1 MNCHRPNCP
10 NEAWHEVQLLG
21 GGITYLCVAC
31 CNDAERAGLV
41 CKVVPYKVPPKI
53 AAQVEEKKEYP
64 LAFSTADDAIRGLSG
79 LINFVKQMDQFIDPA
94 TPKGNT
100 DDDDT

>member
-1 MNCHRPNCP
+1 MGFAVHTEPIP
-10 NEAWHEVQLLG
+10 ASEKG
-21 GGITYLCVAC
+21 
-31 CNDAERAGLV
+31 
-41 CKVVPYKVPPKI
+41 KI
-53 AAQVEEKKEYP
+53 EAQVEERTQHP
-64 LAFSTADDAIRGLSG
+64 LAFTTADDAIRGLSG